1 MRTNTFIIKGI
12 GLGII
17 TIMMLAS
24 SSAVFQKPEAILE
37 ENSVVNDQ
45 NILCTLTPTISYAP
59 SSNGLPT
66 SGQWQYDTR
75 IGDVNNDGYLDIIRL
90 RGHDDFNPPDKG
102 FQIWLGDGTG
112 NWNKTSIPSGDFG
125 YGGTAI
131 GDFNNDGNLDAAYG
145 VHHNEDH
152 PLIGAWIGDG
162 GTSFTEKSSGLATDG
177 ETWGMAPMDFA
188 DFNNDGWLDIG
199 VGSFGCCN
207 GIRVYENINGGESWV
222 SKSTGLPHND
232 ENPNAGD
239 RFVWEDINRDGFF
252 DILMFMQMSISGE
265 EHLIWLGDGSG
276 NWTANDFGLPFEFL
290 WGSYGL
296 DTGDVNNDGWP
307 DITFIKNIGGS
318 EVPVVYLF
326 DGMNWTDASLG
337 LPSTQ
342 TFGPLT
348 FGDLDNDGNL
358 DLVGLEGYLVGSWPN
373 EAEYTDVHIWL
384 GDGTGQWTELDEVAT
399 EIPGWPESVT
409 LADIDHNNY
418 LDIIISSDRDDYEPG
433 GIRVYKNTNPA
444 DQLEITMRQPLGG
457 QVFIEGGIRKIYW
470 TSSIPSGTGTV
481 TLQYSLTG
489 NQGPWYPIVENIT
502 DANYYQWT
510 VPNVNTNTAFIKTT
524 LYWNGESASA
534 VTPRPFTIVG
544 QNTPPQTP
552 TVTGPTNGKPNESYE
567 YTITAI
573 DPDGDTVS
581 YLIDWGDG
589 TTSGWVG
596 PLPSG
601 SQVKLSHSWGTPGT
615 YQIRGKA
622 KDVNDV
628 ESSWS
633 ESIPMNI
640 SVSIIDVSIKGG
652 LGISIILKNTGNENL
667 THIPWS
673 IALDGGF
680 IIIGKSNN
688 GILSQ
693 LKAGEEKMIQT
704 KILGF
709 GKPLI
714 SVQVQDAMKN
724 ATGFVFFFFTFG
736 VK

>member
-1 MRTNTFIIKGI
+1 MRTNTLIRKGI
-12 GLGII
+12 GIGILS
-17 TIMMLAS
+17 IMLLAS
-24 SSAVFQKPEAILE
+24 SSTVFETPKAILE
-37 ENSVVNDQ
+37 QNSIVEKQ
-45 NILCTLTPTISYAP
+45 NILCTMTPTISYIP

-66 SGQWQYDTR
+66 EGQWRYDTR
-75 IGDVNNDGYLDIIRL
+75 IGDINNDGYLDIIRL

-112 NWNKTSIPSGDFG
+112 NWNKTSIPNGDFG

-131 GDFNNDGNLDAAYG
+131 GDFNNDGFLDAAYG
-145 VHHNEDH
+145 VHHNVDH
-152 PLIGAWIGDG
+152 PLIGAWTGDG
-162 GTSFTEKSSGLATDG
+162 GTSFTEHSSGLATDG
-177 ETWGMAPMDFA
+177 ETWGMAPIDFG

-207 GIRVYENINGGESWV
+207 GIRAYQNLNQGNSWV
-222 SKSTGLPHND
+222 SRSTGLPHED
-232 ENPNAGD
+232 RSPNAGD
-239 RFVWEDINRDGFF
+239 RFIWEDINRDGFL
-252 DILMFMQMSISGE
+252 DILMSTQFVLPQVE
-265 EHLIWLGDGSG
+265 NHLIWLGDGTG
-276 NWTANDFGLPFEFL
+276 NWTINDYSLPIEWL

-296 DTGDVNNDGWP
+296 DTGDVNNDGWS
-307 DITFIKNIGGS
+307 DVTLIKDLGSS

-326 DGMNWTDASLG
+326 NGDNWTEASEG
-337 LPSTQ
+337 LPNSLHYA
-342 TFGPLT
+342 PLA

-358 DLVGLEGYLVGSWPN
+358 DLVGLEGYTTG
-373 EAEYTDVHIWL
+373 EYFTKIHAWL
-384 GDGTGQWTELDEVAT
+384 GDGTGQWTEISVIAT
-399 EIPGWPESVT
+399 GIPGEPESVT

-444 DQLEITMRQPLGG
+444 DQLEVLMRQPLGG
-457 QVFIEGGIRKIYW
+457 QVFIEGGVRKIYW

-489 NQGPWYPIVENIT
+489 KQGPWYPIVENIT

-510 VPNVNTNTAFIKTT
+510 VPNVNTNAAFIKTT

-534 VTPRPFTIVG
+534 VTPRPFTIIG

-573 DPDGDTVS
+573 DPDGDTLS

-589 TTSGWVG
+589 LTSGWVG
-596 PLPSG
+596 PYSSG
-601 SQVKLSHSWGTPGT
+601 SQVKLSHSWGTLGT

-622 KDVNDV
+622 KDINEV

-633 ESIPMNI
+633 DSIPMNI
-640 SVSIIDVSIKGG
+640 SVSKIDVTIKGG
-652 LGISIILKNTGNENL
+652 FSVSIILKNTGNENL
-667 THIPWS
+667 TYIPWS
-673 IALDGGF
+673 IALDKGL

-693 LKAGEEKMIQT
+693 LKAGEEKTI
-704 KILGF
+704 KSVVFGF
-709 GKPLI
+709 GKPTI
-714 SVQVQDAMKN
+714 TVQVQDTTKN
-724 ATGFVFFFFTFG
+724 ATGVVFFFFVFG
-736 VK
+736 IK